1 MENKMTSTID
11 LEGTAVR
18 VAMGSGSFLHG
29 DVQEVSADSVK
40 VKGRWFPLAAV
51 QTEEEVEQQIKAN
64 VNTDRRL
71 RRVEQEAKEAAELA
85 LKNGPPVLAYKPTG
99 TETYADFTPW
109 LSAEDYTL
117 RVQIRTDSYDFAN
130 AEYVAWAGESI
141 PDEHILAYDKHFT
154 ESEWV
159 LTFPFNEGASYPF
172 PIVMSGTGGGKALGE
187 AAGIL
192 SGSTVRVNFKSIIE
206 PLVRA
211 GLRLKK
217 GGLEF

>member
-109 LSAEDYTL
+109 FSSEDYTL
-117 RVQIRTDSYDFAN
+117 TVQVRPSNREA
-130 AEYVAWAGESI
+130 AENEYISWAGESI
-141 PDEHILAYDKHFT
+141 PEDHIREYDENGFGR
-154 ESEWV
+154 EWI
-159 LTFPFNEGASYPF
+159 LTFPYNEAAAYPF
-172 PIVMSGTGGGKALGE
+172 PIVVSGTGGGLALGQ

-192 SGSTVRVNFKSIIE
+192 FKNRVRVNYTEIIE

-211 GLRLKK
+211 GLRTRS
-217 GGLEF
+217 